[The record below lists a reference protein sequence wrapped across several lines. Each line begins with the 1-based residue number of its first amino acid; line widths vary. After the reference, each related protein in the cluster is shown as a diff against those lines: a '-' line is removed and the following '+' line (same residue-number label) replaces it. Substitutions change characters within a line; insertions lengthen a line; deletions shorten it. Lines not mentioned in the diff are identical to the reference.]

1 MEEEIVSNWR
11 IIFLYVILPALIIW
25 EAIWKA
31 IALWKAGRNNHLYWF
46 IAIFVIN
53 SLGILPIIYL
63 IILKK
68 RHRKKNFEEKTSI
81 FSEN

>member
-1 MEEEIVSNWR
+1 MEDVISSNLSILVW
-11 IIFLYVILPALIIW
+11 VILPALLTW

-31 IALWKAGRNNHLYWF
+31 IALWNAGRNNHLIWF

-68 RHRKKNFEEKTSI
+68 KEKKDFTVKISNFDKD
-81 FSEN
+81 